1 MGKLFAFLLAI
12 APALTKN
19 ALLAMGNNS
28 CKLLDFRIMGKQKM
42 CKKYFYLQVKGNL
55 LNIVYLH
62 LVKR

>member
-28 CKLLDFRIMGKQKM
+28 CKLLNFRIMGKQKNVQ
-42 CKKYFYLQVKGNL
+42 KVFFTRK
-55 LNIVYLH
+55 
-62 LVKR
+62 